1 MCARFTVLS
10 DTPMAAEI
18 AGCVIAT
25 LTQQHHLDALALR
38 SRYLPPQR
46 SLQPPHLGFAAFCHL
61 CSPESD
67 GASESQLRCGN
78 QPGLNCLP
86 NLDSS
91 RYGVGIR
98 RIARRKTKCSPARS
112 SRRLKPGRWTISWGS
127 CWCVP
132 VNIYLPGAIYL
143 NFGMSPGLEAT
154 RVEPDLG

>member
-91 RYGVGIR
+91 RYGVGNKLTDPR
-98 RIARRKTKCSPARS
+98 PRGEHFPSPCCFGCPMTKLANFVTSFFRALGPMSQSGQQRS
-112 SRRLKPGRWTISWGS
+112 SR
-127 CWCVP
+127 
-132 VNIYLPGAIYL
+132 
-143 NFGMSPGLEAT
+143 LEIPLT
-154 RVEPDLG
+154 CTG